1 MSDRSNGQKREGR
14 ESSLYATILVIKWRH
29 GQEAHI
35 RSKNGRNSALSIV
48 IDACVVASKSQ
59 KSSLLPIM

>member
-29 GQEAHI
+29 E
-35 RSKNGRNSALSIV
+35 KEKRN
-48 IDACVVASKSQ
+48 
-59 KSSLLPIM
+59 